1 MSQEEDHRVE
11 ELIQKLDIL
20 VNIQGENE
28 QVKKQAKE
36 LRELLQQ
43 ANDWQA

>member
-43 ANDWQA
+43 AND